1 MGGLS
6 SSTVSI
12 HPNMGIRDLMTWC
25 VGRTVHKPEPGN
37 ILLFFLVSRKLQLPS
52 VKDGGIYF
60 ATIDY

>member
-25 VGRTVHKPEPGN
+25 VGRTVHKPESGN
-37 ILLFFLVSRKLQLPS
+37 ILLFFFFISRKLQLP
-52 VKDGGIYF
+52 VVNGLVLI
-60 ATIDY
+60 